1 MEKIKVSSFKPVQR
15 LGKLLKSERKNVYLI
30 LFYAVIN
37 GVIVLT
43 LPLGIQAIMNYVLGG
58 RVSSSWVIL
67 ILIVMAGLAISGL
80 LQIAQITVTERLQQR
95 IFSKSSFEFAVRLPR
110 MKMEAVQN
118 RYAPEMMNQFFD
130 TVSLQK
136 GLAKL
141 LVDYPTATLQVLF
154 GLILI
159 SVYHPFFLLFSLS
172 VTGILYLLFRYSG
185 PIGVQSSLNESTN
198 KYEVAHWLEELARTM
213 GTFKL
218 AGLTNLP
225 LLKVDK
231 LILGYLYYRRKHFK
245 ILIFQFKTMVAFKVV
260 TVGALLVMG
269 SLLLME
275 GEISLGQF
283 VAAEIVIIQV
293 MNSIEK
299 LIIGL
304 EDIYDVL
311 TSLEK
316 LGGITDMPLDAEIES
331 ESNTLQESEAFEVEL
346 DNVIFGYPG
355 SEKLIMD
362 GVDLKVKAG
371 EKIVLTGKQGS
382 GKTTLLQLMTGIYED
397 YKGEILYNGTPLKR
411 LNQGDVRLH
420 IGDNIWQETIF
431 KGTVRENISLG
442 KKGVTDEQIRKTLKS
457 VGGMEGVQSL
467 PDGLNTV
474 LFPEGIKIP
483 KSLGKKIIL
492 ARTIASQPKLLLL
505 ELETHFMTKS
515 EKERFYDFILSEPWT
530 MMAVS
535 WDESFMEKADRILF
549 LEQGKVVFSG
559 SLNELNQS
567 EYAKYI
573 R

>member
-1 MEKIKVSSFKPVQR
+1 MEKVKVSSFKPVQR
-15 LGKLLKSERKNVYLI
+15 LGRLLSSERKNVYLI

-37 GVIVLT
+37 GAIVLT
-43 LPLGIQAIMNYVLGG
+43 LPLGIQAIMNYILGG
-58 RVSSSWVIL
+58 RVSSSWFIL
-67 ILIVMAGLAISGL
+67 IIIVMAGLTISGI
-80 LQIAQITVTERLQQR
+80 LQVAQISVTERLQQR

-110 MKMEAVQN
+110 MKMESLQN

-159 SVYHPFFLLFSLS
+159 SIYHPFFLLFSIS
-172 VTGILYLLFRYSG
+172 VTGVLYLLFRYTG

-225 LLKVDK
+225 LLKIDK

-245 ILIFQFKTMVAFKVV
+245 ILIFQFKTMIAFKVV
-260 TVGALLVMG
+260 TIGALLVMG

-304 EDIYDVL
+304 EDVYDVL

-316 LGGITDMPLDAEIES
+316 LGSITDMPLDKEIQS
-331 ESNTLQESEAFEVEL
+331 ESNTLDDSDAFEVEL
-346 DNVIFGYPG
+346 DNLVFAYPG
-355 SEKLIMD
+355 STKPVMNGI
-362 GVDLKVKAG
+362 DLKVKAG

-382 GKTTLLQLMTGIYED
+382 GKTSLLQLMTGIYED
-397 YKGEILYNGTPLKR
+397 YEGEILYNGTPLKR
-411 LNQGDVRLH
+411 LSNSDVRLH

-431 KGTVRENISLG
+431 KGTVRENITLG
-442 KKGVTDEQIRKTLKS
+442 KEGVTDEQVRKTLKS
-457 VGGMEGVQSL
+457 VGGLEGVQNL

-492 ARTIASQPKLLLL
+492 ARTIASRPKLLLL
-505 ELETHFMTKS
+505 EMETHFMTKS
-515 EKERFYDFILSEPWT
+515 EKEKFYEFILSEPWT
-530 MMAVS
+530 TIAVS
-535 WDESFMEKADRILF
+535 WDENFMAKADRVIF
-549 LEQGKVVFSG
+549 LEQGKLVFSG
-559 SLNELNQS
+559 SLDELNNS